1 MGFCSLS
8 AGEPEINMMMMM
20 MIFSK
25 KITFGLSRDRVM
37 NWSLKVHHTL
47 KASIHY
53 LVKCKCPETTI

>member
-1 MGFCSLS
+1 MGFCGLS

-25 KITFGLSRDRVM
+25 KITLGLSRDRVM

-47 KASIHY
+47 KVSI
-53 LVKCKCPETTI
+53 LPCEI

>member
-25 KITFGLSRDRVM
+25 KIPSDSAEIV
-37 NWSLKVHHTL
+37 
-47 KASIHY
+47 
-53 LVKCKCPETTI
+53 